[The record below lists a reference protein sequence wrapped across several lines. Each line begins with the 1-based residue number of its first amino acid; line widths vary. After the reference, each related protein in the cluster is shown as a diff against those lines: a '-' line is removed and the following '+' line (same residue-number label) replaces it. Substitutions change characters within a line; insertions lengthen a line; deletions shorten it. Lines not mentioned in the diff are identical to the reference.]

1 MPISVT
7 NSIEFSG
14 LNPSCDALDNAL
26 LSPKEI
32 DAEGANAPVGVLFAP
47 GDATVIEQS
56 GGGGDRGMDGNK
68 DGGVDP
74 GQVGIG
80 AAADYRVGFEALYVP
95 FFVIMCL
102 RATQ

>member
-14 LNPSCDALDNAL
+14 LNPSCDSLDNPL
-26 LSPKEI
+26 LSPEEI

-56 GGGGDRGMDGNK
+56 GGGG
-68 DGGVDP
+68 GGDKGGLGSTDP
-74 GQVGIG
+74 AEQGGLGAGARFGVGL
-80 AAADYRVGFEALYVP
+80 EALWVP
-95 FFVIMCL
+95 FLVVTYL
-102 RATQ
+102 SATQ